1 MLNVFLCHKFETL
14 FSMDEEKRKRVFR
27 IYNWARIILFVLLLT
42 FIFVKLVKAQT
53 TNDFGV
59 WVSAGSEKSV
69 RDSWIF
75 GISTELRTKD
85 YSKSVDRWQLGVSG
99 TYKVSKVLKLGGGYE
114 FHLKNRTVDDVTEVV
129 PRHRLIFDITPGG
142 KMFDWLKLSLR
153 ERYQYTHM
161 IQKGNV
167 DASHEHHLR
176 KIG

>member
-85 YSKSVDRWQLGVSG
+85 YSKSVARWHKSMDKEKAERIIKIVNWVRYIILAVFL
-99 TYKVSKVLKLGGGYE
+99 TFVFVALSK
-114 FHLKNRTVDDVTEVV
+114 
-129 PRHRLIFDITPGG
+129 
-142 KMFDWLKLSLR
+142 
-153 ERYQYTHM
+153 
-161 IQKGNV
+161 
-167 DASHEHHLR
+167 A
-176 KIG
+176 